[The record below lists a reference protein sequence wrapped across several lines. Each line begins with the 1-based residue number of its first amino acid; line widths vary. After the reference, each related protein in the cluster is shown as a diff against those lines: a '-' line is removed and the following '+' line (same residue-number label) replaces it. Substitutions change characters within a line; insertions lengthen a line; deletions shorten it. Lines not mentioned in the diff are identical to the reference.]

1 VGISG
6 GATAALAVA
15 GWILTV
21 LGLSSTSIFCG
32 VCIETVRV
40 TRFEATSASNCTI
53 GVVVALAWS
62 PYNAIEVDISFGHL
76 SVIEDGGE
84 ESPAAVLCEN
94 SLRYCLNKFC
104 PLRAY
109 QL

>member
-76 SVIEDGGE
+76 AEIERGGGV
-84 ESPAAVLCEN
+84 PAVALCEN
-94 SLRYCLNKFC
+94 SLRDCLSKFC